1 MSNLLASL
9 LIVFGVLVAVAGA
22 FAISVPAGVTALGVA
37 FVVVGYLGGAE

>member
-9 LIVFGVLVAVAGA
+9 LIVFGVFLAVAGA
-22 FAISVPAGVTALGVA
+22 FAASIPAGIVAMGAA